1 MIVEAAVK
9 GEDQLLSCLISKGA
23 NMNYVG
29 KNGNTGYLYFIKI
42 KKLNSK
48 LTFIF

>member
-1 MIVEAAVK
+1 MIIEAAVK

-29 KNGNTGYLYFIKI
+29 KNGNTGNLNFIKKE
-42 KKLNSK
+42 KKN
-48 LTFIF
+48 